1 MGLKVQHVPHFL
13 AEIDLRLL
21 AGRFWRHLF
30 RRKKVAMQDSCSR
43 AFAGT
48 LVSVTSLEEQVRQ
61 FLGKHHIRLNKDL
74 GQHFL
79 IDEAVLETI
88 VATAGIEDTDH
99 VVEIGPGIG
108 VLTRELL
115 KHAAKVTSIE
125 IDAKLLPLL
134 KEFTTPTET
143 KFEILH
149 GNALRSDFPSQPY
162 KIVANIPY
170 QITSPLLRHAFLESK
185 VTPLSLTLLIQREVA
200 EKIVNQDNAGLL
212 TILVALFGVPTL
224 IGTVEPSAF
233 LPPPEVDSAILHI
246 ESYPKPLADR
256 ETIDTVLRFAKIA
269 FAGKR
274 KMLRNTIGAFQGGT
288 ELLSAASIAP
298 ERRPQTLNIQEWIS
312 LAKKAP

>member
-1 MGLKVQHVPHFL
+1 M
-13 AEIDLRLL
+13 A
-21 AGRFWRHLF
+21 
-30 RRKKVAMQDSCSR
+30 
-43 AFAGT
+43 
-48 LVSVTSLEEQVRQ
+48 SLEEQVRQ
-61 FLGKHHIRLNKDL
+61 FLSQHHIRLNKDL

-88 VATAGIEDTDH
+88 IATAGIEDTDH
-99 VVEIGPGIG
+99 IMEVGPGIG
-108 VLTRELL
+108 VLTKELL
-115 KHAAKVTSIE
+115 KLAGKVTSIE

-143 KFEILH
+143 PFEILH
-149 GNALRSDFPSQPY
+149 GNALRVDFPTKPY

-170 QITSPLLRHAFLESK
+170 QITSPLLRHSFLESK
-185 VTPLSLTLLIQREVA
+185 QTPDSLTLLIQREVA
-200 EKIVNQDNAGLL
+200 EKIVNQENAGLL
-212 TILVALFGVPTL
+212 TILVALFGIPTL

-256 ETIDTVLRFAKIA
+256 ETIDKVLRFAKIA

-298 ERRPQTLNIQEWIS
+298 ERRPQTLNVQEWIS
-312 LAKKAP
+312 LVKNAP